1 MMPMPLSTLPP
12 SPLELPPVQATVAAA
27 AEGDEA
33 ALEKAAVQFEGLFV
47 AQMLK
52 AMRQAADAFGD
63 GKGDGESGA
72 MLDHAYWLVADTI
85 ASQRA
90 FGIANAL
97 IAQMGAPSTGTGE
110 R

>member
-1 MMPMPLSTLPP
+1 MMPVPLPALPP
-12 SPLELPPVQATVAAA
+12 FPSAPSSAQPAIAPSADGVDASMQQ
-27 AEGDEA
+27 
-33 ALEKAAVQFEGLFV
+33 AAVQFEGLFI

-63 GKGDGESGA
+63 GKGDGEGA
-72 MLDHAYWLVADTI
+72 AMMDHAYWTVADGI

-90 FGIANAL
+90 FGIADAL
-97 IAQMGAPSTGTGE
+97 IAQMGAAPTGTGG